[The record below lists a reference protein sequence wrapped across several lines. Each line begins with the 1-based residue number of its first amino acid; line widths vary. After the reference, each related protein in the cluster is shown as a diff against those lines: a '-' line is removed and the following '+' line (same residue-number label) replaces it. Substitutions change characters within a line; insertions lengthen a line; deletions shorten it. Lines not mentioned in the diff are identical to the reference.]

1 VASFAREQKTSA
13 LGFSR
18 ARGAKL
24 IATLKE
30 DTQED
35 QEEKVLLFST
45 VAKPLKFS
53 SELKDCFETSST
65 ICPGFCFE
73 RGIPEGTEK
82 SRSRTA
88 DDSWFLC
95 RSFGRG
101 E

>member
-1 VASFAREQKTSA
+1 
-13 LGFSR
+13 
-18 ARGAKL
+18 L

-30 DTQED
+30 EPQGE

-45 VAKPLKFS
+45 VGKPPKFS
-53 SELKDCFETSST
+53 SELKTVLRRVPRVVPDFVFE
-65 ICPGFCFE
+65 G
-73 RGIPEGTEK
+73 GISEGTEK

-88 DDSWFLC
+88 ENSWFLC

>member
-1 VASFAREQKTSA
+1 
-13 LGFSR
+13 
-18 ARGAKL
+18 L

-30 DTQED
+30 EPHEE

-45 VAKPLKFS
+45 LAKPLKFS
-53 SELKDCFETSST
+53 SELKTVLKRVPRVPRVVPDFVL
-65 ICPGFCFE
+65 E

-82 SRSRTA
+82 SRSLTA